1 MIRKATH
8 ASTCDRCGSE
18 LPWWAC
24 CACCTGSS
32 GTRTSG
38 TLPMIDFLS
47 GAVTLSYLLA
57 VVYFLR
63 FWRRTSDR
71 LFMIFAVAF
80 VLFAL
85 NQVFLFALDVTD
97 ERSNYFFILRVLGF
111 VLILF
116 AILDKNSLFSEKKDE

>member
-1 MIRKATH
+1 
-8 ASTCDRCGSE
+8 
-18 LPWWAC
+18 
-24 CACCTGSS
+24 
-32 GTRTSG
+32 
-38 TLPMIDFLS
+38 MIDFLS

-71 LFMIFAVAF
+71 LFLIFAIAF
-80 VLFAL
+80 ALFAV
-85 NQVFLFALDVTD
+85 NQVALFAFDVAD

-116 AILDKNSLFSEKKDE
+116 AILDKNSLFSGKRDE